1 MPMPE
6 LILLSD
12 SKPVLRCPLHGQ
24 AVSLG
29 KSAANDISVPDESLP
44 ALHCSFEPVPGGRY
58 RVVDRGGQG
67 VFVGAS
73 SGAAAAA
80 KFDEY
85 EHKDLDD
92 GDEIQ
97 LGHLIGKFYAVAE
110 GGEASVAPPKA
121 ERAQRTGVLK
131 TSDDGAKLTRVDIR
145 LRLPAVA
152 GGGVL
157 EIPAQGLRFGANA
170 DNDIVIDDG
179 FVSSFH
185 AQLFLKGERL
195 FVRDLDSTNGTF
207 VGAVRVV
214 EAEVPIGSM
223 LKLGKAEIQVDTSEA
238 DEPLVA
244 PAGEGP
250 WKCADLVTA
259 DAAFAR
265 TFAFIE
271 KVAPHDATVCV
282 FGETGS
288 GKELVAQ
295 ALHRLSAR
303 RGGPMVPLNCAAVPA
318 NLIESELFGHEK
330 GAFTGADKL
339 RVGAFEEANKGTIFL
354 DEVGEL
360 ATDVQAKLLRVL
372 ETRSVRRLGGRGDV
386 PIDVRVVCATHR
398 DLVQHVKEGKF
409 REDLLHRLYVIPI
422 RLPSLRERPVDIVH
436 LARHF
441 LTFLVPKGGA
451 AVKLTEGAEKKLR
464 NHPFPGNVR
473 ELRNVV
479 QRALIMGDGKQ
490 VNEKDV
496 VFIPVTLAE
505 ATMVGQVYKAGMTMD
520 DIEREAYRG
529 ALKAYGSASEA
540 ARALGLPK
548 TTFWRRATALG
559 LLSKGAPE

>member
-1 MPMPE
+1 MPE

-12 SKPVLRCPLHGQ
+12 KKPVLRCPLHGQ
-24 AVSLG
+24 AVSVG

-44 ALHCSFEPVPGGRY
+44 ALHCSFEPMAGGRY

-67 VFVGAS
+67 VFAGHEGERS
-73 SGAAAAA
+73 
-80 KFDEY
+80 EY
-85 EHKDLDD
+85 EHKDLED

-97 LGHLIGKFYAVAE
+97 LGHLIGKFNAHAD
-110 GGEASVAPPKA
+110 GGAPGDAPA
-121 ERAQRTGVLK
+121 ARAPDRVQRTGILR
-131 TSDDGAKLTRVDIR
+131 TDGGRLTRVDIR
-145 LRLPAVA
+145 LKLPAVA
-152 GGGVL
+152 GGGVR
-157 EIPAQGLRFGANA
+157 EIPPAGLRFGANA
-170 DNDIVIDDG
+170 DNDVVIDDG

-185 AQLFLKGERL
+185 AQIFLKGERL

-214 EAEVPIGSM
+214 EAEVPMGSV
-223 LKLGKAEIQVDTSEA
+223 LKLGKAEIQIDTSES
-238 DEPLVA
+238 DEAVDA
-244 PAGEGP
+244 PIGAGP
-250 WKCADLVTA
+250 WTCADLVTA
-259 DAAFAR
+259 DANFAR

-282 FGETGS
+282 FGETGT

-295 ALHRLSAR
+295 ALHKLSGR
-303 RGGPMVPLNCAAVPA
+303 RGGPLVPLNCAAVPQ

-339 RVGAFEEANKGTIFL
+339 RIGAFEEANKGTLFL

-360 ATDVQAKLLRVL
+360 AADVQAKLLRVL
-372 ETRSVRRLGGRGDV
+372 ETRCVRRLGGRGDIAV
-386 PIDVRVVCATHR
+386 DVRVVCATHR

-409 REDLLHRLYVIPI
+409 REDLLHRLYVIPVK
-422 RLPSLRERPVDIVH
+422 LPALRERPVDIVH
-436 LARHF
+436 LAKHF
-441 LTFLVPKGGA
+441 LTMLSPHKG
-451 AVKLTEGAEKKLR
+451 VRLTEGAEKKLR

-473 ELRNVV
+473 EVRNVV
-479 QRALIMGDGKQ
+479 QRALIVGDGKQ
-490 VNEKDV
+490 VTDKDV

-505 ATMVGQVYKAGMTMD
+505 ATMVGQVYKSGMTMD

-559 LLSKGAPE
+559 LLNKDRND

>member
-1 MPMPE
+1 MPE
-6 LILLSD
+6 LMLLSEG
-12 SKPVLRCPLHGQ
+12 KPILRCPLHGQ
-24 AVSLG
+24 AVSVG

-44 ALHCSFEPVPGGRY
+44 SLHCSFEPIPGGLY
-58 RVVDRGGQG
+58 RVVDRGGQS
-67 VFVGAS
+67 VFVGRD
-73 SGAAAAA
+73 G
-80 KFDEY
+80 KRDEY
-85 EHKDLDD
+85 EHKDLED

-97 LGHLIGKFYAVAE
+97 LGHLVGKFSAVAE
-110 GGEASVAPPKA
+110 GGEQPAPSLRV
-121 ERAQRTGVLK
+121 EGAQRTGILR
-131 TSDDGAKLTRVDIR
+131 TSQDGQKLTRVDLR
-145 LRLPAVA
+145 LRLPAAA
-152 GGGVL
+152 GGGVI
-157 EIPAQGLRFGANA
+157 EIPPAGLRFGANP

-179 FVSSFH
+179 FVSAFH
-185 AQLFLKGERL
+185 AQIFLKGERL

-214 EAEVPIGSM
+214 EAEVPMGAT
-223 LKLGKAEIQVDTSEA
+223 LKLGKVEMQIDTSEN
-238 DEPLVA
+238 DEPTTA
-244 PAGEGP
+244 PSGDGP
-250 WKCADLVTA
+250 WKCGDLVTA
-259 DAAFAR
+259 DAGFAR
-265 TFAFIE
+265 TFALIE

-282 FGETGS
+282 FGETGT

-295 ALHRLSAR
+295 ALHRLSGR
-303 RGGPMVPLNCAAVPA
+303 RGGPLVPLNCAAVPQ

-360 ATDVQAKLLRVL
+360 ASDVQAKLLRVL
-372 ETRSVRRLGGRGDV
+372 ETRSVRRLGGRGDIA
-386 PIDVRVVCATHR
+386 IDVRIVCATHR

-422 RLPSLRERPVDIVH
+422 KLPSLRERPVDIVQ

-441 LTFLVPKGGA
+441 LTMLSPQKGA
-451 AVKLTEGAEKKLR
+451 KLTEGAEKKLR

-490 VNEKDV
+490 VTEKDV
-496 VFIPVTLAE
+496 AFIPVTLAE

-529 ALKAYGSASEA
+529 ALKSYGSASEA

-559 LLSKGAPE
+559 LLNKDRVD

>member
-1 MPMPE
+1 
-6 LILLSD
+6 
-12 SKPVLRCPLHGQ
+12 
-24 AVSLG
+24 
-29 KSAANDISVPDESLP
+29 
-44 ALHCSFEPVPGGRY
+44 
-58 RVVDRGGQG
+58 
-67 VFVGAS
+67 
-73 SGAAAAA
+73 
-80 KFDEY
+80 
-85 EHKDLDD
+85 
-92 GDEIQ
+92 
-97 LGHLIGKFYAVAE
+97 
-110 GGEASVAPPKA
+110 
-121 ERAQRTGVLK
+121 
-131 TSDDGAKLTRVDIR
+131 
-145 LRLPAVA
+145 
-152 GGGVL
+152 
-157 EIPAQGLRFGANA
+157 
-170 DNDIVIDDG
+170 
-179 FVSSFH
+179 
-185 AQLFLKGERL
+185 
-195 FVRDLDSTNGTF
+195 
-207 VGAVRVV
+207 
-214 EAEVPIGSM
+214 
-223 LKLGKAEIQVDTSEA
+223 
-238 DEPLVA
+238 
-244 PAGEGP
+244 
-250 WKCADLVTA
+250 
-259 DAAFAR
+259 
-265 TFAFIE
+265 
-271 KVAPHDATVCV
+271 VCV
-282 FGETGS
+282 FGETGA

-303 RGGPMVPLNCAAVPA
+303 RAGPMVPLNCAAVPA

-360 ATDVQAKLLRVL
+360 AMDVQAKLLRVL
-372 ETRSVRRLGGRGDV
+372 ETRSVRRLGGRGDI

-422 RLPSLRERPVDIVH
+422 RLPSLRERPIDIVH
-436 LARHF
+436 LAKHF
-441 LTFLVPKGGA
+441 LTLLAPKGGA

-490 VNEKDV
+490 VTEKDV

-529 ALKAYGSASEA
+529 ALKAFGSASEA